1 VVALASNIY
10 SVTQEDAKMTRA
22 VLVLALVVVMALS
35 LPVAT
40 SLAQEVL
47 TNDSVVQMIKAGLP
61 ESVVIAKIRSTPTK
75 FDLRTES
82 LVSLK
87 KSGVSDKVLEAMMA
101 PGSPAAAAPAPAPP
115 VAGAQAAVAPPSAGA
130 PASGTLRDRDAIYQL
145 IEDKYVELFPTS
157 ANLETNVAFFSSKSE
172 VVLEG
177 RKAKYR
183 TGDKQPV
190 FLSTYGP
197 TDAPLVRL
205 KPGDSNDD
213 RNLKISSGAFMP
225 FGGTQKMGVRNEDK
239 IATNVERDARG
250 FYRVTPAAPL
260 PPGEYGFILASG
272 FGAGVGRIFDFGV
285 D

>member
-1 VVALASNIY
+1 M
-10 SVTQEDAKMTRA
+10 KMMRVLWVS
-22 VLVLALVVVMALS
+22 VLVAMMALS
-35 LPVAT
+35 LPAAT

-47 TNDSVVQMIKAGLP
+47 TNESVVQMIKAGLP
-61 ESVVIAKIRSTPTK
+61 ESVVITKIRSTPTK

-87 KSGVSDKVLEAMMA
+87 KSGVSDKVLEAMMTPGTAAGA
-101 PGSPAAAAPAPAPP
+101 PAATPAPAAAAPAPAAATG
-115 VAGAQAAVAPPSAGA
+115 AGG
-130 PASGTLRDRDAIYQL
+130 LRDRDVIYQVVGG
-145 IEDKYVELFPTS
+145 KYVELFPTS
-157 ANLETNVAFFSSKSE
+157 ANLETNMAFFSSKSE

-183 TGDKQPV
+183 TSDKQPV

-205 KPGDSNDD
+205 KPGDDNDD
-213 RNLKISSGAFMP
+213 RNLRISSGAFMP

-239 IATNVERDARG
+239 IATSIERDARG
-250 FYRVTPAAPL
+250 FYRVVPAAPL

>member
-1 VVALASNIY
+1 M
-10 SVTQEDAKMTRA
+10 KPMRA
-22 VLVLALVVVMALS
+22 VLGLTLVVVMALS

-47 TNDSVVQMIKAGLP
+47 TNDSVVQMVKAGLP
-61 ESVVIAKIRSTPTK
+61 ESLVIAKIRSTPTK

-87 KSGVSDKVLEAMMA
+87 NSGVSNKVLEAMMS
-101 PGSPAAAAPAPAPP
+101 PGSPAPGAPAT
-115 VAGAQAAVAPPSAGA
+115 GAQAAAPTPSAA
-130 PASGTLRDRDAIYQL
+130 ATASGSLRDRDAIYQL
-145 IEDKYVELFPTS
+145 IEGKYVELFPTS
-157 ANLETNVAFFSSKSE
+157 ANLETNTAFFSSKSE

-177 RKAKYR
+177 RRAKYR
-183 TGDKQPV
+183 TSDKQPV

-197 TDAPLVRL
+197 TDAPLVKL
-205 KPGDSNDD
+205 KQGDSNED

-239 IATNVERDARG
+239 IATTVERDARG
-250 FYRVTPAAPL
+250 FYRVVPAAPL
-260 PPGEYGFILASG
+260 APGEYGFILASG